1 MEQIIA
7 VLVLGAVDSAVIAVA
22 CIGLTLQFGVT
33 NYLNFGYTEFLTF
46 GAFMAFTLTSSFVH
60 LNIWLALILA
70 SLCSA
75 ALAAVLNRALFARFA
90 RRARDPFT
98 ILIVTFM
105 VGFMLNQLMLF
116 IWGPDTQEL
125 SAGNSTQLS
134 LGSHVTVSLQELLF
148 LGVAIVAMIAIEA
161 LLHLTRM
168 GRSMR
173 AISDNSSLARACG
186 LNIRVIT
193 DVTWLISGFM
203 GGLAGVI
210 LALEVHAFDVTLGDG
225 YLYLIYPA
233 VVIGGIGNISGAL
246 VASIL
251 VGVLIALGSIVLPS
265 SVSIAL
271 LFVALVG
278 VVLLRPTGIIGGGRH
293 PSLREA

>member
-1 MEQIIA
+1 MEQVIA
-7 VLVLGAVDSAVIAVA
+7 VLVLGAVDSAVIALA

-46 GAFMAFTLTSSFVH
+46 GAFMALTFNTSRMH
-60 LNIWLALILA
+60 LNVWLSLIVA
-70 SLCSA
+70 CACTA
-75 ALAAVLNRALFARFA
+75 ALAVALNWALFARFA

-105 VGFMLNQLMLF
+105 AGFMLNQLMLY
-116 IWGPDTQEL
+116 IWGPDTREL
-125 SAGNSTQLS
+125 SAGNSSNFS
-134 LGSHVTVSLQELLF
+134 LGSGLTVSIQELIF
-148 LGVAIVAMIAIEA
+148 LGLAIAAMLLIEG
-161 LLHLTRM
+161 LLHFTRL
-168 GRSMR
+168 GKSMR
-173 AISDNSSLARACG
+173 AISDNASLARACG
-186 LNIRVIT
+186 IDIRLVT
-193 DVTWLISGFM
+193 DLTWAISGFL

-233 VVIGGIGNISGAL
+233 VVIGGIGNTTGAL
-246 VASIL
+246 VSSIL
-251 VGVLIALGSIVLPS
+251 VGVLIALGSVVLPS
-265 SVSIAL
+265 SVSIVL
-271 LFVALVG
+271 VFVALIV

>member
-1 MEQIIA
+1 MEQVIA
-7 VLVLGAVDSAVIAVA
+7 VLVLGAVNSAVIAIA

-46 GAFMAFTLTSSFVH
+46 GAFMALVFNTSFIR
-60 LNIWLALILA
+60 LDIWVALILA
-70 SLCSA
+70 CVCTG
-75 ALAAVLNRALFARFA
+75 ALGVALNWALFARFA

-105 VGFMLNQLMLF
+105 AGFMLNQLMLY
-116 IWGPDTQEL
+116 IWGPDTREL
-125 SAGNSTQLS
+125 SDGKSTQLTI
-134 LGSHVTVSLQELLF
+134 GSNLTVSVQELIF
-148 LGVAIVAMIAIEA
+148 LGVAVLAVLVIEG
-161 LLHLTRM
+161 LLHFTRL
-168 GRSMR
+168 GKSMR
-173 AISDNSSLARACG
+173 AISDNASLARACG
-186 LNIRVIT
+186 INIRLMT
-193 DVTWLISGFM
+193 NVTWLISGFL

-233 VVIGGIGNISGAL
+233 VVIGGIGNTSGAM
-246 VASIL
+246 VSSVL
-251 VGVLIALGSIVLPS
+251 VGLLIALGSVVLPS
-265 SVSIAL
+265 TVSVVL
-271 LFVALVG
+271 VFVALVA